1 MGDGGCRDAHGLR
14 VRARL
19 VRDRQRRWRRGRRRS
34 PREREH
40 RPRRLHDRCPGRPER
55 GVLPGRSPVRRRSGD
70 RRVGS
75 VAAGAGLAVLGER
88 RRRHRAGRPR
98 RRLAGPRPVRR
109 RRAGWAEH
117 RPGPGGPGASTPTGR
132 PRAAGARGRRCPTG
146 RSGRTRGRTV
156 PSPTSTETVR
166 SSWCCSS
173 STTRADKNAGLYR
186 TAALGSDG
194 TASGWSSWVSV
205 PDWFA
210 FENVGAGLA
219 VGDLDG
225 DGTPELLVL
234 MVDSAVGKNDAFYSV
249 GWRLDGPPS
258 RWVGAVAEGAR
269 LGLPREPGG
278 RNHRGRPRRRR
289 PPRPGRARRGQPGR
303 AERGLVRVVPW
314 RRTWPPPRRRAS
326 GASSRWT
333 PGCSPYT
340 PRCCP
345 RATSSSSP
353 DRVTTRTPRP
363 PQRYGTRVWHYP
375 APAMSAPDT
384 PVDLFCCG
392 HAHLPDGR
400 LAAGGTERYD
410 PFVGLKQC
418 VVFDPAAGPL
428 SPASPTGRAGRWTS
442 QPAMGQGR
450 WYPTLVVLPDGEV
463 RAARRAQPH
472 PGRGAARETVNRLGL
487 SGVVVQAGMRP
498 RSGEVDPGPRG
509 GTPAELTTTSCTTP
523 AEPAR
528 PRWAAGGFG
537 AIREAEVGERDA
549 AAGHR
554 YKWPRS
560 RRGSRLHHRVA
571 RAYQMVAQIIID
583 GAEQSAAAA

>member
-1 MGDGGCRDAHGLR
+1 MPRPARTGGSTG
-14 VRARL
+14 
-19 VRDRQRRWRRGRRRS
+19 S
-34 PREREH
+34 
-40 RPRRLHDRCPGRPER
+40 
-55 GVLPGRSPVRRRSGD
+55 VRRFVDGSGD
-70 RRVGS
+70 RRVRS

-117 RPGPGGPGASTPTGR
+117 RPGPGGPGGLDADLATGGWG
-132 PRAAGARGRRCPTG
+132 PWQ
-146 RSGRTRGRTV
+146 TV
-156 PSPTSTETVR
+156 PDWPFWENQG
-166 SSWCCSS
+166 
-173 STTRADKNAGLYR
+173 ADCAVADVDGDGSLELVLLVVDNPGGQNAGLYR

-194 TASGWSSWVSV
+194 TASGWSSWGVGTGLGF
-205 PDWFA
+205 P

-303 AERGLVRVVPW
+303 AERGPGPGRAVETDLATAAEEGVW
-314 RRTWPPPRRRAS
+314 RILEMDSWVLAVHAALLPTGDVLFFA
-326 GASSRWT
+326 GSSNN
-333 PGCSPYT
+333 
-340 PRCCP
+340 
-345 RATSSSSP
+345 P
-353 DRVTTRTPRP
+353 DAAAA
-363 PQRYGTRVWHYP
+363 QRYGTRVWHYP

-392 HAHLPDGR
+392 HAHLPDW
-400 LAAGGTERYD
+400 LAGGTERYD

-463 RAARRAQPH
+463 RAAASSASPRARCGSRDGESPRPFRRGSPGRNASSLRRGGPRP
-472 PGRGAARETVNRLGL
+472 PGRGRQP
-487 SGVVVQAGMRP
+487 S
-498 RSGEVDPGPRG
+498 
-509 GTPAELTTTSCTTP
+509 
-523 AEPAR
+523 
-528 PRWAAGGFG
+528 
-537 AIREAEVGERDA
+537 
-549 AAGHR
+549 
-554 YKWPRS
+554 
-560 RRGSRLHHRVA
+560 
-571 RAYQMVAQIIID
+571 
-583 GAEQSAAAA
+583 